1 MSDRQLS
8 IIIPSL
14 NEGKNLERTVYNLID
29 TIGLDNYEIIIIN
42 SRQGYGRTETS
53 SIRRLS
59 KIHVYDS
66 PSRLGSPHARN
77 FGARK
82 ASSNFL
88 LFADAHLQ
96 FFEERWG
103 PKVLNDLK
111 ENKDCIITPCFTDIG
126 DAPEIR
132 NTKGC
137 GFRWTNM
144 TLDSSGIPGVKPYIH
159 EVPFAGGAFMAVEKR
174 LFYELG
180 EFDSGIRIFGSGDI
194 EISLRAW
201 LLGFRVLCDPS
212 IRIGHKW
219 RGVQREYTLEQI
231 DLIHNKIRIAIS
243 HFDSKRLIKYMR
255 VRSDA
260 LADDSLFKEALF
272 MAVEGGALD
281 RREMLF
287 KRRVMTDDQFF
298 EKFPMNGWT
307 REDIDSY
314 VELL

>member
-111 ENKDCIITPCFTDIG
+111 ENKDCIITPCFTGIHDKC
-126 DAPEIR
+126 APYQRI
-132 NTKGC
+132 C
-137 GFRWTNM
+137 GLRWKNA
-144 TLDSSGIPGVKPYIH
+144 LLNIECLPDLKSYIH

-212 IRIGHKW
+212 IRIGHMW